1 MFNIGFFKSKWTRA
15 VEEVA
20 DYIPKLLDQY
30 GKMPSGAL
38 RDPYCLGFLQIVGVH
53 VASRSMNQNTDMHNS
68 NLVFE
73 EALKRFAPS
82 YAVEVSELLSLIR
95 ENASYLRGK
104 KDGDLY
110 MGWKLLH
117 LAPQR
122 DGKAAL
128 ERFFDRVRYIGSPP
142 PKAKP
147 ATPVLA
153 DIPLKQGP
161 SAKPQTSGAWQVE
174 NKSRDFNNP
183 SKEELSRSYCF
194 SSPSSQG
201 PITTLRIVCSLEA
214 SLVNNGEGVALNRRL
229 RFYLDPLRL
238 PQEVEL
244 IMRFA
249 TSDGAHGRDFDVI
262 ADHVEGER
270 DTAMIAKF
278 GGRSDVSACVAAIR
292 SGKEMS
298 FTLRNENG
306 SLANFDLPND
316 REFERLYDET
326 FERLKERE
334 VLNEMLRYN
343 TQLQAQKRE

>member
-1 MFNIGFFKSKWTRA
+1 
-15 VEEVA
+15 
-20 DYIPKLLDQY
+20 
-30 GKMPSGAL
+30 
-38 RDPYCLGFLQIVGVH
+38 
-53 VASRSMNQNTDMHNS
+53 MHNS

-73 EALKRFAPS
+73 EALKKFAPS
-82 YAVEVSELLSLIR
+82 YAVEASELLSLIR
-95 ENASYLRGK
+95 ENDAYLRGK

-122 DGKAAL
+122 DGEAAL

-147 ATPVLA
+147 APVLA
-153 DIPLKQGP
+153 DIPPKQAP
-161 SAKPQTSGAWQVE
+161 SAKPQTTGAWQVE

-183 SKEELSRSYCF
+183 SKEELTRIYCF
-194 SSPSSQG
+194 SSPSSRG
-201 PITTLRIVCSLEA
+201 MITTLRIVCSLEA
-214 SLVNNGEGVALNRRL
+214 SLVNNGEEVALDRRL
-229 RFYLDPLRL
+229 RFYLAPLKL

-249 TSDGAHGRDFDVI
+249 TSDGAHGGDFDVI
-262 ADHVEGER
+262 AAPVEGER

-298 FTLRNENG
+298 FTLRNEDG

-343 TQLQAQKRE
+343 TQLQAKSRE